1 MARVWADAARSRSR
15 THPRAENRPFKLDRA
30 HVRVIKCAVL
40 KASFGQISHEE
51 VRAGEVEAFR
61 GGEGELSTGEVGTE
75 PRCLRCR
82 TVVVVKREVTLT
94 RGSKAAAARDSYLYT
109 RI

>member
-1 MARVWADAARSRSR
+1 MARVWLDAARYQSR

-61 GGEGELSTGEVGTE
+61 GGEGELSTGEVGAE

-82 TVVVVKREVTLT
+82 TVVVGM
-94 RGSKAAAARDSYLYT
+94 RGDTYARFES
-109 RI
+109 RSGA